1 MFTTQNKH
9 VTVSVINDLSS
20 DNRVKKT
27 CKELIAMGFKVTLVG
42 RKLPSSNP
50 ITNWSF
56 ETKRMKLLF
65 KKGILFYTFFNTRLF
80 FYLLFSKSDVL
91 YANDL
96 DTLLPNYLVSKLKGS
111 KLIYDSHEIFC
122 EVPELQSTPFKKRIW
137 ESVEKMIIPRLKYC
151 ITVNQS
157 IANYFKNKYGTEFKV
172 VRNIPAD
179 VNGQPIKD
187 RSELGIKPGVKMIV
201 LQGAGINIQRGA
213 EELVQAMKFVEGA
226 QLFIIGGGDVWAKLE
241 QLVQENKLEDKV
253 KLIKKIPKKELANY
267 TFNADLGISIDK
279 DTNLNYSYSLPNK
292 IFDYIHAEVPIL
304 ASRLVEIEA
313 LISRF
318 NIGAFIT
325 SHDPAH
331 IAERI
336 GWMLH
341 SPDYQVWK
349 DNMKQAKKA
358 LTWEEEKKVLINL
371 VKSMN

>member
-27 CKELIAMGFKVTLVG
+27 CDELVALGFKVTLVG
-42 RKLPSSNP
+42 RELPSSSP
-50 ITNWSF
+50 ITNWNF

-65 KKGILFYTFFNTRLF
+65 KKGVLFYMFFNTRLF
-80 FYLLFSKSDVL
+80 FYLLFKKSDVL
-91 YANDL
+91 FANDL

-122 EVPELQSTPFKKRIW
+122 EVPELKETPFKKKIW
-137 ESVEKMIIPRLKYC
+137 ERVERMIVPKLKYC
-151 ITVNQS
+151 ITVNKS
-157 IANYFKNKYGTEFKV
+157 ISNYFKEKYGTEFKV
-172 VRNIPAD
+172 VRNIPAE
-179 VNGQPIKD
+179 VNGQPIKE

-213 EELVQAMKFVEGA
+213 EELVQAMKFLEGA
-226 QLFIIGGGDVWAKLE
+226 QLFIIGGGDVWTKLE

-253 KLIKKIPKKELANY
+253 KLITKIPKEELMNY

-292 IFDYIHAEVPIL
+292 IFDYIYAEVPIL
-304 ASRLVEIEA
+304 ASRLLEIEG
-313 LISRF
+313 LISQF

-341 SPDYQVWK
+341 SPDYRLWK
-349 DNMKQAKKA
+349 DNLKHAKKA

-371 VKSMN
+371 VHSMN

>member
-1 MFTTQNKH
+1 LFTTQNKH

-27 CKELIAMGFKVTLVG
+27 CNELVAMGFKVTLVG
-42 RKLPSSNP
+42 RELPSSSP
-50 ITNWSF
+50 IKNWNF

-65 KKGILFYTFFNTRLF
+65 KKGVLFYTFFNTRLF
-80 FYLLFSKSDVL
+80 FYLLFKKSDVL

-122 EVPELQSTPFKKRIW
+122 EVPELQQTPFKKKIW
-137 ESVEKMIIPRLKYC
+137 ERLERSIVPKLKYC

-157 IANYFKNKYGTEFKV
+157 IANYFKEKYGTEFKV
-172 VRNIPAD
+172 VRNIPAEA
-179 VNGQPIKD
+179 NGQPIKE
-187 RSELGIKPGVKMIV
+187 RSELGVKPGAKMIV

-213 EELVQAMKFVEGA
+213 EELVLAMNFVEGA
-226 QLFIIGGGDVWAKLE
+226 QLFIIGGGDVWSKLE
-241 QLVQENKLEDKV
+241 QLVKENKLEDKV
-253 KLIKKIPKKELANY
+253 KLIKKIPKEELVNY

-279 DTNLNYSYSLPNK
+279 NTNLNYSYSLPNK
-292 IFDYIHAEVPIL
+292 VFDYIQAEVPIL
-304 ASRLVEIEA
+304 ASKLVEIEA
-313 LISRF
+313 LISKY
-318 NIGAFIT
+318 NIGAFIVD
-325 SHDPAH
+325 HEPKH

-341 SPDYQVWK
+341 STDYELWK
-349 DNMKQAKKA
+349 RNLKQAKKE

-371 VKSMN
+371 VHSMN

>member
-1 MFTTQNKH
+1 LFTTQNKR

-27 CKELIAMGFKVTLVG
+27 CNEFVAMGFKVTLIG
-42 RKLPSSNP
+42 RELPSSTP
-50 ITNWSF
+50 IKNWNF
-56 ETKRMKLLF
+56 DTKRMKLLF
-65 KKGILFYTFFNTRLF
+65 KKGVLFYAFFNFRLF
-80 FYLLFSKSDVL
+80 FYLLFKKSDVL

-96 DTLLPNYLVSKLKGS
+96 DTLLPNYLVSKLKGT

-122 EVPELQSTPFKKRIW
+122 EVPELQETPFKKRIW
-137 ESVEKMIIPRLKYC
+137 ERLEKRIVPKLKYC

-157 IANYFKNKYGTEFKV
+157 IANYFKKKYGTEFKV
-172 VRNIPAD
+172 VRNIPAE

-187 RSELGIKPGVKMIV
+187 RSELGIKPGIKMIV

-213 EELVQAMKFVEGA
+213 EELVMAMKFLEGA
-226 QLFIIGGGDVWAKLE
+226 QLFVIGGGDVWNKLE
-241 QLVQENKLEDKV
+241 QLVKENKLEDKV
-253 KLIKKIPKKELANY
+253 KLIKRIPKEELANY

-304 ASRLVEIEA
+304 ASKLIEIES
-313 LISRF
+313 LISKF

-325 SHDPAH
+325 SHEPEH

-341 SPDYQVWK
+341 SPDYKLWK
-349 DNMKQAKKA
+349 SNLKQAKKA
-358 LTWEEEKKVLINL
+358 LTWEEERKVLINL
-371 VKSMN
+371 VHSMN